1 MQTASC
7 RTPFKGLFNVGDTI
21 FAGQGWPGIAIGV
34 DVLNYGVKPIG
45 QSGEIIQA
53 VNLNYI
59 LNKISFVD

>member
-1 MQTASC
+1 MS
-7 RTPFKGLFNVGDTI
+7 DI
-21 FAGQGWPGIAIGV
+21 E
-34 DVLNYGVKPIG
+34 LNDAQEKEFDRQWEILNFGVKPIG